1 MSNVVEMGKKYN
13 LYSWSAQRK
22 LNPANIVKAEGIYF
36 WDEDGK
42 KYYDMSAQLVN
53 MNLGHGNKKL
63 IQAIK
68 DQADKL
74 PFLAPSFSCDVRS
87 EAARKLVE
95 ISGLEDAKVF
105 FTNAGAEANEN
116 AIKLAKAY
124 TGKWKI
130 FSMYRSYHGAT
141 YGAANLTGEPRRFI
155 NEPGIP
161 GFIKFDG
168 PYEYRAPKACKFE
181 KEEDVTA
188 FYLELLENQILY
200 EGPDLIAAIFLE
212 TVVGSNGVLVPPK
225 GYLEGVRALCD
236 KYGICMVCDEVMAGF
251 GRTGKWFA
259 FQNWDVK
266 PDLVSFAKGSTC
278 GYVPLGGV
286 IVSKKIAEF
295 YDDNKMFCG
304 LTYSAHPMGC
314 AVAVAAIDA
323 YKDDKVFENVLKVG
337 KVLGEGLEALKAKH
351 ACVGDVRY
359 IGLFSIVEFVKD
371 KATREPIVPFGKDP
385 DGIMPKIL
393 GMLRAEGFY
402 TYAHENMIHVSP
414 PLIITEQEL
423 KEALQMLDKVMDSVD
438 NMIK

>member
-95 ISGLEDAKVF
+95 ISGLEGSKVF

-188 FYLELLENQILY
+188 FYLELLENQLLY
-200 EGPDLIAAIFLE
+200 EGTDLIAAIFLE

>member
-124 TGKWKI
+124 TGEWKI